1 MSFLRN
7 IHILS
12 FQVQRLIEQIHG
24 DTVALT
30 GLQFFKVKRGI
41 VLAVSKHHILCL
53 FEHTYLW
60 KHYIIIY
67 EERL

>member
-7 IHILS
+7 VHILS

-41 VLAVSKHHILCL
+41 VLAVSKDTL
-53 FEHTYLW
+53 FV
-60 KHYIIIY
+60 
-67 EERL
+67 